1 MNIQSENCSILQ
13 EYPQLNP
20 APAFLNSTTKGHF
33 TLWPKVERPL
43 ISTNQIA
50 RNQEFGLSTLHTMT
64 KVQRLSL
71 FWMITFWRRRRT
83 LEGSLDQTGMEAQT
97 MVERPS
103 VSFPKKQSLTRS
115 WPLDWRGYFEQGIK
129 WHAPLDLDFGVGLWR
144 LHTMPGRWLHLPYF
158 ISYSQLISL
167 DCQQSLATQSHGLL
181 TWTAI
186 VWSGPN

>member
-1 MNIQSENCSILQ
+1 MNIQSKNCSILQ

-71 FWMITFWRRRRT
+71 FWMITFWRRWRT

-103 VSFPKKQSLTRS
+103 VSFPKKSIIDKILAVRLEGLFWARNKVACS
-115 WPLDWRGYFEQGIK
+115 FGLWGWPLEASYYARPM
-129 WHAPLDLDFGVGLWR
+129 APLTIF
-144 LHTMPGRWLHLPYF
+144 Y
-158 ISYSQLISL
+158 
-167 DCQQSLATQSHGLL
+167 
-181 TWTAI
+181 
-186 VWSGPN
+186 